1 MLTTGMTC
9 LGHRNQKVVTGS
21 MGKLFDTAAVET
33 AFTNAA
39 IDPTLWGDAMDI
51 AASATNSVGAVLIDT
66 NNQLPGMPTS
76 QSMGEVVETYIAD
89 GWYERDVRFG
99 IKKRL
104 TRIGVACDLDLFT
117 REQIEHHPYYQEF
130 LAPHRLRWFA
140 GVRVAS
146 GDSFWCLSI
155 QRSIKQ
161 GPFSQG
167 QLNEL
172 AQLADRLG
180 TASAVSNML
189 GFSRIG
195 ASLEAFEFARTAAL
209 IFDGSGN
216 VIQMNDTARRLLDDS
231 IKVSSRRLFCL
242 DKAATAAF
250 EGQLR
255 NVLRS
260 NEPSCLSTPVGLPRL
275 GRLPVLAYIMRL
287 GSVTFN
293 ALAPG
298 QAVAVL
304 IDPETKRAPARSA
317 LRMCFDLTNAEAR
330 LAQQIAMGAP
340 LDRIHREFGIS
351 YETARNQ
358 LKAILA
364 KTETHSQSQ
373 LVSILTGLG
382 TDPA

>member
-1 MLTTGMTC
+1 
-9 LGHRNQKVVTGS
+9 
-21 MGKLFDTAAVET
+21 MGTLFDTAAVET
-33 AFTNAA
+33 AFTKAA
-39 IDPTLWGDAMDI
+39 IDPTLWVDAMEI
-51 AASATNSVGAVLIDT
+51 VARATNSVGAVLMDT

-76 QSMGEVVETYIAD
+76 ESMGAAVEAYIVD

-99 IKKRL
+99 IKGRL
-104 TRIGVACDLDLFT
+104 IRNGVGCDLNLFT
-117 REQIEHHPYYQEF
+117 PEQIEHHPYYQEF
-130 LAPHRLRWFA
+130 LAPHNLRWFA

-161 GPFSQG
+161 GPFSQA

-172 AQLADRLG
+172 AQLSGRLG
-180 TASAVSNML
+180 SASAVSNML

-209 IFDGSGN
+209 IFDGSGY

-260 NEPSCLSTPVGLPRL
+260 NASSCLSTPIGLPRL

-304 IDPETKRAPARSA
+304 IDPETKRAPAHSA
-317 LRMCFDLTNAEAR
+317 LRTCFDLTNAEAR
-330 LAQQIAMGAP
+330 LAQQLVMGTP

-358 LKAILA
+358 LKAILS

-373 LVSILTGLG
+373 LVSVLTGLG
-382 TDPA
+382 ADPA